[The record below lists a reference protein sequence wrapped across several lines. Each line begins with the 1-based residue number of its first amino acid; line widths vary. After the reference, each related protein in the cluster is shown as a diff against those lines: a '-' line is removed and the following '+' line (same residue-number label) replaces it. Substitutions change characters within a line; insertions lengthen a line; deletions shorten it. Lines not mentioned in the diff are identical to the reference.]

1 MIKDILFQ
9 IKYTFSQ
16 LKFNRKKEINQRLK
30 ECFGKPKN
38 DTFDFDYIEKYFRNK
53 DNSQAYQVISDKTC
67 NDLDFDDLFM
77 LLDRTNSK
85 VGQQYFYNH
94 LRTIKVNEKQT
105 KLNEEI
111 ITELSENPE
120 LRISVQKK
128 IEKLKH
134 KDAYYISSLFQEQHL
149 NPPKWFIAIKL
160 LSFAS
165 LVSLVLGFF
174 NPIYFIVLL
183 GVFCVNFVLHYW
195 NKNNL
200 VQYIGSI
207 PQLLKLN
214 TIASHLFT
222 NSLFK
227 KLNPDLSK
235 SIKLINEVKNRMSF
249 FSLEAKL
256 QGEFEIIAWFVFEIF
271 KTMFLLEPLLLFG
284 VLKRLNTKREEI
296 ESVFKFV
303 GHIDMLI
310 SIASLRNGVNTFCLP
325 IIDDEEKIIAN
336 DISHPLIFNCTTNS
350 IEITKKSVLLT
361 GSNMSG
367 KTSFIRAIG
376 LNVITGLTINTCF
389 AKSMTFPLLKVFSA
403 IRISDDLMNDKSY
416 YFEEVITIKEM
427 LKESENGNKNLFL
440 LDEIF
445 KGTNTVER
453 ISAGKSV
460 LSALTKNDNKILVST
475 HDIELTDML
484 LDEYELY
491 HFSETVNDK
500 TVGFDYKLKG
510 GKLKNRNA
518 IRILEINDYP
528 QEVVKEAIEIAKEL
542 DKIYL
547 AKNTTGNNVYK
558 Q

>member
-1 MIKDILFQ
+1 MIKDIIFQ

-16 LKFNRKKEINQRLK
+16 IKFNRKKEINQRLK
-30 ECFGKPKN
+30 ESFGELK
-38 DTFDFDYIEKYFRNK
+38 DDSFDFESIEKYFRKK
-53 DNSQAYQVISDKTC
+53 DNSKAHQVLSDKTC

-77 LLDRTNSK
+77 FLDRTNSK
-85 VGQQYFYNH
+85 VGQQYFYNN
-94 LRTIKVNEKQT
+94 LRTIKVNENQT

-111 ITELSENPE
+111 ITELSKNPE

-128 IEKLKH
+128 LEKLKH
-134 KDAYYISSLFQEQHL
+134 KDAFYISSLFQEEHL

-160 LSFAS
+160 LSFSS

-174 NPIYFIVLL
+174 NPIFFIVLL

-200 VQYIGSI
+200 IQYVGSI
-207 PQLLKLN
+207 PQLLRLN
-214 TIASHLFT
+214 NVASHLFAFP
-222 NSLFK
+222 LFK
-227 KLNPDLSK
+227 KINPDLPK
-235 SIKLINEVKNRMSF
+235 SIKLINEVKKRMSF

-256 QGEFEIIAWFVFEIF
+256 QGEFEIIAWFIFEIF

-284 VLKRLNTKREEI
+284 VLRRLNNKREEI
-296 ESVFKFV
+296 ENVFKFV

-310 SIASLRNGVNTFCLP
+310 SIASLRNGLETFCLP
-325 IIDDEEKIIAN
+325 IINDGDKIIVE

-350 IEITKKSVLLT
+350 IKISEKSILLT

-376 LNVITGLTINTCF
+376 LNVITGFTINTCF
-389 AKSMTFPLLKVFSA
+389 AKSMTFPLLKMFSA

-416 YFEEVITIKEM
+416 YFEEVLTIKEM
-427 LKESENGNKNLFL
+427 LKESVNGNKNLFL

-460 LSALTKNDNKILVST
+460 LSALTKNNNKILVST

-484 LDEYELY
+484 SDEYELY

-500 TVGFDYKLKG
+500 NVGFDYKLKV

-528 QEVVKEAIEIAKEL
+528 KGVVKEAIEIAKEL
-542 DKIYL
+542 DKTYL
-547 AKNTTGNNVYK
+547 ARNTTGNK
-558 Q
+558 ELS

>member
-1 MIKDILFQ
+1 MIKDIIFQ

-16 LKFNRKKEINQRLK
+16 IKFKRKKELNQRLK
-30 ECFGKPKN
+30 ESFGKLK
-38 DTFDFDYIEKYFRNK
+38 DDSFDFDSIENYFRKK
-53 DNSQAYQVISDKTC
+53 DNSKAYQILSDKTC

-77 LLDRTNSK
+77 FLDRTNSK
-85 VGQQYFYNH
+85 VGQQYFYNN
-94 LRTIKVNEKQT
+94 LRTIKLNEKQT

-134 KDAYYISSLFQEQHL
+134 KDAYYITTLFQEEHIK
-149 NPPKWFIAIKL
+149 PPKWFFIIKL
-160 LSFAS
+160 LSFTS
-165 LVSLVLGFF
+165 LVSLILGFF
-174 NPIYFIVLL
+174 NPIFFIVLL
-183 GVFCVNFVLHYW
+183 GVFCINFVLHYW

-200 VQYIGSI
+200 VQYVSSI
-207 PQLLKLN
+207 PQLLRLN
-214 TIASHLFT
+214 NVASHLFA
-222 NSLFK
+222 NPILK
-227 KLNPDLSK
+227 KINPDLPK

-249 FSLEAKL
+249 FQLEAKL
-256 QGEFEIIAWFVFEIF
+256 QGEFEIIAWFIFEIF

-284 VLKRLNTKREEI
+284 VLKRLNNKREEI
-296 ESVFKFV
+296 ENVFKFV

-310 SIASLRNGVNTFCLP
+310 SIASLRNGLKTFCLP
-325 IIDDEEKIIAN
+325 IINNGDKIITK

-350 IEITKKSVLLT
+350 ISISEKSILLT

-389 AKSMTFPLLKVFSA
+389 AKSITFPLLKVFSA

-416 YFEEVITIKEM
+416 YFEEVLTIKEM

-460 LSALTKNDNKILVST
+460 LSALTKNNNKILVST

-484 LDEYELY
+484 SDEYELY

-500 TVGFDYKLKG
+500 NVGFDYKLKV

-528 QEVVKEAIEIAKEL
+528 KEVVKEAIEIAKEL
-542 DKIYL
+542 DKTYL
-547 AKNTTGNNVYK
+547 AKNTTGNNVYN
-558 Q
+558 